1 MNSIEIK
8 NLKFGYEDG
17 LILDDINLEIKKGD
31 YVGIIGANGT
41 GKSTLI
47 KLMLGLLQTR
57 TGMVSRTERNVGYV
71 PQVGLS
77 VKSDFPATVMEV
89 VMLNLYGSIGLLKR
103 PKKEHYEMAEK
114 ALDIVG
120 MLDYKN
126 RLIGKLSGGQQQRVL
141 IAKSL
146 VNNPEILI
154 LDEPVS
160 GIDAKSEEN
169 LYQLLYRLNRENG
182 LTVIMVTHNILEV
195 KKDMNKIY
203 EISDKKLILLSDN
216 SGQTAERSGEEHDF
230 AI

>member
-1 MNSIEIK
+1 MNCIEIK
-8 NLKFGYEDG
+8 DLKFGYEDT
-17 LILDDINLEIKKGD
+17 LVLDNVNMQIEKGD

-47 KLMLGLLQTR
+47 KLILGLLPPKS
-57 TGMVSRTERNVGYV
+57 GMVIRNEKNVGYV

-77 VKSDFPATVMEV
+77 VKGDFPATVMEV
-89 VMLNLYGSIGLLKR
+89 VMMNLYGSIGFLKR
-103 PKKEHYEMAEK
+103 PKKEHYQKAEQ

-146 VNNPEILI
+146 VGSPDILI
-154 LDEPVS
+154 LDEPVT

-169 LYQLLYRLNRENG
+169 LYQLLKRLNRENG
-182 LTVIMVTHNILEV
+182 ITIIMVTHNILEV
-195 KKDMNKIY
+195 KNDMNKIY
-203 EISDKKLILLSDN
+203 EIRDKNLVLLQDSDMDRPV
-216 SGQTAERSGEEHDF
+216 ERTCEKHVTV
-230 AI
+230 

>member
-1 MNSIEIK
+1 MNSIEII
-8 NLKFGYEDG
+8 NLKFGYEDNIV
-17 LILDDINLEIKKGD
+17 LEDVNLEIKKGD

-47 KLMLGLLQTR
+47 KLMLGLLQAKVGTVIR
-57 TGMVSRTERNVGYV
+57 NERNVGYV
-71 PQVGLS
+71 PQIGLA
-77 VKSDFPATVMEV
+77 VKGDFPATVMEV

-103 PKKEHYEMAEK
+103 PKKEHVKMAEQ
-114 ALDIVG
+114 ALETVG

-146 VNNPEILI
+146 VNNPDILI
-154 LDEPVS
+154 LDEPVA

-169 LYQLLYRLNRENG
+169 LYQLLKRLNSENG
-182 LTVIMVTHNILEV
+182 ITIVMVTHNILEV

-203 EISDKKLILLSDN
+203 EIRDKKLVLL
-216 SGQTAERSGEEHDF
+216 EET
-230 AI
+230 